1 MPSNRVRL
9 YHYFLTQGKSGSTDE
24 EAEDALGLPH
34 QTVSAVRGELV
45 KAGAVVDTD
54 LCRWTRSGK
63 KATVRV
69 GVPDVDVSRRLP
81 TTVVEE
87 KQRWIRAQIRNVN
100 ESVLDHIIDTIQ
112 EAQKPPGHTEQLTI
126 MDLFGEGASP

>member
-9 YHYFLTQGKSGSTDE
+9 YDHFVSMSRHGSTDE

-45 KAGAVVDTD
+45 KMGAVVSTEV
-54 LCRWTRSGK
+54 CRWTRSNK

-69 GVPDVDVSRRLP
+69 AVPDVDVTHRLP
-81 TTVVEE
+81 STSSEE
-87 KQRWIRAQIRNVN
+87 KQKMIRAQIREVD
-100 ESVLDHIIDTIQ
+100 EAVLDDIIDRLR
-112 EAQKPPGHTEQLTI
+112 EALTPPGQTKQLTI
-126 MDLFGEGASP
+126 MDLFGEASP

>member
-9 YHYFLTQGKSGSTDE
+9 YHYFLKQGKSGSTDE

-81 TTVVEE
+81 PPAAED
-87 KQRWIRAQIRNVN
+87 KQRWSRAQIRNVD
-100 ESVLDHIIDTIQ
+100 ESVLDDIIHRLQ
-112 EAQKPPGHTEQLTI
+112 EALTPPNHIEQLTI
-126 MDLFGEGASP
+126 LDLFGEETSP